1 MVTAR
6 KRRDGDIRL
15 NFDRLSDD
23 VLIDDGQF
31 ADVAD
36 VAPSTVKRWRR
47 EGKTPP
53 VVMLNGRPRHR
64 VGNVRPWLRGR
75 VNPLV

>member
-1 MVTAR
+1 MTTRR
-6 KRRDGDIRL
+6 KQHRPDIQL
-15 NFDRLSDD
+15 IFDDLSDD

-31 ADVAD
+31 AAVAD
-36 VAPSTVKRWRR
+36 VAPSTIKRWRR

-75 VNPLV
+75 PSI

>member
-1 MVTAR
+1 MAARR
-6 KRRDGDIRL
+6 KRLEDIRL
-15 NFDRLSDD
+15 VFDKLSND